1 MTDITSLRD
10 EVTAA
15 QRRHASAVASREQ
28 AAGRAAAARE
38 DLQREFGVSTAA
50 DAKLL
55 AAQLERDVEAEAGR
69 VRAALERT
77 GAQ

>member
-1 MTDITSLRD
+1 MTDITALRE

-15 QRRHASAVASREQ
+15 ARRHA
-28 AAGRAAAARE
+28 AAAASQQQATGRADAARE
-38 DLQREFGVSTAA
+38 ELQQEFGVSTVA

-55 AAQLERDVEAEAGR
+55 AAQLERDVEAEAAR